1 MHAYKPTGTNRFT
14 PGFAINTFRGLIMA
28 TYTDEDGRVIVER
41 RSSAGTVIGVI
52 IALAVIVVVVLFATG
67 FWSANVTREGELP
80 KVKVDTEG
88 GQLPKVDVNSKKI
101 VVGTTPQTVDV
112 PKVETKKT
120 TIDVPTV
127 GVKN

>member
-1 MHAYKPTGTNRFT
+1 
-14 PGFAINTFRGLIMA
+14 MA
-28 TYTDEDGRVIVER
+28 TYTDENGRVIVEK
-41 RSSAGTVIGVI
+41 RSGAGTVIGVI
-52 IALAVIVVVVLFATG
+52 VALAIVVVVVLFATG
-67 FWSANVTREGELP
+67 FWSANVTKEGSLP
-80 KVKVDTEG
+80 SIKVDAQG
-88 GQLPKVDVNSKKI
+88 GEMPKVDVNSKKI